1 MNSFSRRAVVFLG
14 VAGLV
19 GSGLGVAPALA
30 IPKEGAAVGSA
41 RVEDA
46 EGGGLELK
54 SLKGKPFVIV
64 YDDKTSAPK
73 SEALRREVVAL
84 SKTDAYKSK
93 LGVVIVADVS
103 PYDFWPAKGI
113 VIDAVRAETRK
124 QGITVYCDWRG
135 DLRTAYKFKGDISN
149 VVLVARISAR
159 SSRSRGCPR
168 GRRTS
173 GSSTR
178 SRPRSGSN
186 K

>member
-1 MNSFSRRAVVFLG
+1 MNSFSRRAVVSLG

-19 GSGLGVAPALA
+19 GSALGVAPALA

-73 SEALRREVVAL
+73 SEALRREIVAL

-124 QGITVYCDWRG
+124 QGITVYCDWTG

-149 VVLVARISAR
+149 VVLVSKDFRALVAIEGVPTGAAHKRLFDAIKAEV
-159 SSRSRGCPR
+159 GI
-168 GRRTS
+168 
-173 GSSTR
+173 
-178 SRPRSGSN
+178 